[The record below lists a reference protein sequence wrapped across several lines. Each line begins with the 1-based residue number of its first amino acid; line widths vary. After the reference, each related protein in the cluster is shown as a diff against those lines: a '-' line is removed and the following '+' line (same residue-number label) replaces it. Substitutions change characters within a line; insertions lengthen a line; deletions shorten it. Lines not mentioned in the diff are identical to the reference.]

1 MIFPIILGLVAL
13 GGLLIVAKK
22 KAPPPP
28 RIPPIPPPV
37 VVPYDVEEL
46 VQEIKQSESLPEL
59 DAYYRK
65 IGELFIN
72 MEISH
77 VEYLALYRA
86 YESRFYELTGEAE

>member
-13 GGLLIVAKK
+13 GGVLIVMKK
-22 KAPPPP
+22 KAPPTPG
-28 RIPPIPPPV
+28 IPPIPPPV
-37 VVPYDVEEL
+37 VVRFDVEEL
-46 VQEIKQSESLPEL
+46 VQEIRQSGSLPEL

-77 VEYLALYRA
+77 VEYLALYNA
-86 YESRFYELTGEAE
+86 YYERWMELVGES